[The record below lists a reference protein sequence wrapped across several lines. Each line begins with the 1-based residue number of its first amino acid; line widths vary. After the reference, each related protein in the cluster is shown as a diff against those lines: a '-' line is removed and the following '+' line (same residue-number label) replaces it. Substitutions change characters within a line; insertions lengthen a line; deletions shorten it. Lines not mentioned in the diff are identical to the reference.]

1 MSTIAGLYTSLGRL
15 QVLLEREAVVRP
27 ISQTKNQESTWNGHG
42 RRTDVSISTHITEA
56 SEAFG
61 GQNVTLHGFS
71 KVVSRK
77 TGNLGTGTHISDP
90 RPWSRGFTSIRIGAG
105 SPELSAWNV

>member
-1 MSTIAGLYTSLGRL
+1 MSTTAGLYTSLGRL

-27 ISQTKNQESTWNGHG
+27 ISQTKNQESTWNGRG

-61 GQNVTLHGFS
+61 GQDVTLHGFS
-71 KVVSRK
+71 KVPGKFYKGESGVL
-77 TGNLGTGTHISDP
+77 GNLKSMDE
-90 RPWSRGFTSIRIGAG
+90 IRR
-105 SPELSAWNV
+105 